1 MKKFKFLTF
10 ENIKKVIW
18 NKAFLISNI
27 ILFIVIV
34 LMLNLPAIINSFSS
48 EADVISVQV
57 HYDNLE
63 NTNHE
68 KMSDYI
74 ENKLSDEQLKSMGV
88 QGFIFEF
95 SIGESQA
102 SEENILELSKNYEEG
117 SNEILIWFSNI
128 SNLEDLKVD
137 IYHNSVS

>member
-34 LMLNLPAIINSFSS
+34 LMLNLPAIINSFSD

-68 KMSDYI
+68 KMSGYI

-102 SEENILELSKNYEEG
+102 SEK
-117 SNEILIWFSNI
+117 I
-128 SNLEDLKVD
+128 S
-137 IYHNSVS
+137 